1 MIRKPLAI
9 VLGIVLASGGAAL
22 AATSAQAPLSSSMVR
37 VVKDAASCGGKGFS
51 LVTAPATKAG
61 YLCVH
66 NSFDPMGPTPA
77 QAARA
82 AGLSAAAAAKGPAT
96 AKVPCYGDGTTGPRI
111 QMIYGYHAGI
121 PNRAKTVVPL
131 IQKVMAPRM
140 QAVINAQGLGRDL
153 GLRFAM
159 TPGCKA
165 IDVKVIEFPE
175 SVQDATNPLD
185 PNGQIGR
192 AADFLAAK
200 GFDRDDRKYQIMWDG
215 YNGGACGIGE
225 AFVQL
230 TPVSSAPV
238 SPIAEG
244 LPTVGGRTAP
254 AAGPVS
260 GLATKYSMVFNH
272 AGGKNGP
279 SCFER
284 GQSGVTVQI
293 HELFHTLGAV
303 QLDAPHA
310 DTGHCFDAPSVMCSG
325 GVEGYGLGIQIPA
338 CVKVL
343 VETLDCGMDDYW
355 NPSPRAGDYLS
366 THLNIAK
373 SQFFGPQPQDFLVA
387 APL

>member
-9 VLGIVLASGGAAL
+9 VLGLLVASGGAAL
-22 AATSAQAPLSSSMVR
+22 AATSATAPTTSSMVR
-37 VVKDAASCGGKGFS
+37 TVKDAAACGGKGFS
-51 LVTAPATKAG
+51 LITAPATKKG

-66 NSFDPMGPTPA
+66 NRHDPMGPTPTEF
-77 QAARA
+77 
-82 AGLSAAAAAKGPAT
+82 AAAAKASGNTIAARGPAT

-140 QAVINAQGLGRDL
+140 QAVINAQSLGRDL

-185 PNGQIGR
+185 PGGQIGR

-200 GFDRDDRKYQIMWDG
+200 GFDRADRKYQIMWDG
-215 YNGGACGIGE
+215 YNGPACGIGE
-225 AFVQL
+225 IVL
-230 TPVSSAPV
+230 LDPVTSLPV
-238 SPIAEG
+238 SPLNDGA
-244 LPTVGGRTAP
+244 PTVGARTEP
-254 AAGPVS
+254 AVGPAQVFS
-260 GLATKYSMVFNH
+260 AKYSMIFNH
-272 AGGKNGP
+272 AGGKKGP
-279 SCFER
+279 SCFQR
-284 GQSGVTVQI
+284 GQSGVTVQL

-303 QLDAPHA
+303 QLDAPNA
-310 DTGHCFDAPSVMCSG
+310 DTGHCLDAPSVMCSG

-343 VETLDCGMDDYW
+343 VETLDCGMNDYW
-355 NPSPRAGDYLS
+355 NPNPRAGDYLS
-366 THLNIAK
+366 THLNVAK
-373 SQFFGPQPQDFLVA
+373 SQFFGPQPQDMLA
-387 APL
+387 SSPL